1 MKKWS
6 QIFVSGI
13 GSAQTESEEKVIL
26 VSENDLF
33 LTLKDQGS
41 ISRTFLEQFAHVQGE
56 ERHEQMGVCRKL
68 KTISLCTAGGG
79 NSIYSHINQA
89 EEHNFLNQNED
100 GIRKPTSCLFTNPFQ
115 GFFWQSDFGK
125 NCKTKKEE
133 EDTR

>member
-1 MKKWS
+1 
-6 QIFVSGI
+6 
-13 GSAQTESEEKVIL
+13 
-26 VSENDLF
+26 
-33 LTLKDQGS
+33 
-41 ISRTFLEQFAHVQGE
+41 
-56 ERHEQMGVCRKL
+56 MGVCRKL

-100 GIRKPTSCLFTNPFQ
+100 EDNLQLACLQTLSKVF
-115 GFFWQSDFGK
+115 FFWQSDFGK